1 MLISTGI
8 NFYVNIQATVIGFCL
23 TQEHFTKQMDIFL
36 CASTKAGL
44 FRPQSNFNVFV
55 KTVLLQLQI
64 FKIFGD
70 KVQDTVL
77 DFTNTSG

>member
-1 MLISTGI
+1 
-8 NFYVNIQATVIGFCL
+8 
-23 TQEHFTKQMDIFL
+23 MDIFL
-36 CASTKAGL
+36 CAFTKAGL
-44 FRPQSNFNVFV
+44 FRPQFNVNVFV